1 MNAQPQKKPRMTPEK
16 YLQFDHDSDIKYEYF
31 DGDVFAMTGGSLNHN
46 QISINIASQL
56 KSTLRGS
63 PCRPLASDMRVK
75 VNEIDKYTYPDIVV
89 VCGNIELEKVKGVE
103 TLLNPVVIIEIL
115 SDSTEAYDRGKKF
128 THYRLIP
135 SLREYILVSQDYCNV
150 EQFSRGDRGIW
161 HILDPCM
168 DMERSITIESIDCE
182 LLLSDIYEL
191 VDFETDSDSNRD
203 MTPHH

>member
-1 MNAQPQKKPRMTPEK
+1 MNAQPQKKTRMTPEK
-16 YLQFDHDSDIKYEYF
+16 YLEFDNNSDTKYEYF
-31 DGDVFAMTGGSLNHN
+31 DGDIFAMTGGSLNHN

-75 VNEIDKYTYPDIVV
+75 VNEINKYTYPDIVV
-89 VCGNIELEKVKGVE
+89 VCGRIDLEKVNGLE

-135 SLREYILVSQDYCNV
+135 SLREYILVSQNYCNV
-150 EQFSRGDRGIW
+150 EQFSRGHSGIW
-161 HILDPCM
+161 QILDPCM
-168 DMERSITIESIDCE
+168 DMTRSITIEPIDCE
-182 LLLSDIYEL
+182 LLLSDIYEF
-191 VDFETDSDSNRD
+191 VEFETESDSNRD
-203 MTPHH
+203 RNPY